1 MTRTPII
8 ALAAAVALAGGLA
21 AAPAL
26 AHHAINA
33 QFDVTQLGA
42 KQGVLTG
49 IDNVNPH
56 AYWHFD
62 IKGPNGEIEKWNVES
77 VAPNALRRAGIAMK
91 DEIKVGT
98 AYNFSIAPSRNG
110 SHTGLLLLIDVNGKT
125 VKLTAN

>member
-1 MTRTPII
+1 MTRKGII
-8 ALAAAVALAGGLA
+8 ALAAAAVLAGGLC

-33 QFDVTQLGA
+33 QFDVTQLVA

-62 IKGPNGEIEKWNVES
+62 IKGPNGEIERWNIES
-77 VAPNALRRAGIAMK
+77 VAPNALRRAGLSMK
-91 DEIKVGT
+91 DDIKVGT
-98 AYNFSIAPSRNG
+98 TYSFGIAPSRNG
-110 SHTGLLLLIDVNGKT
+110 SHTGLLLTIDVNGKT
-125 VKLTAN
+125 IHLTAT